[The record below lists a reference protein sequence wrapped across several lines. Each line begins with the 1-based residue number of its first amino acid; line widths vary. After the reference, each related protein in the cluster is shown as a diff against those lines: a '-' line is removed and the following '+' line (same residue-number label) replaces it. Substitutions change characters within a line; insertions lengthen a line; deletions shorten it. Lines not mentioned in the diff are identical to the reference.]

1 MELLCPVCHEVLTRE
16 DRRAVCIHGHS
27 FDYARSGYLN
37 LQINQRTDQGD
48 NKLMVNA
55 RTAFLHTG
63 AYAFLKEEL
72 TRLSQKYSPEVL
84 ADLGC
89 GEGYYT
95 SSLCA
100 QRKYGF
106 DLSKDALIYASRHD
120 HSTQYILASIFH
132 LPLADHCADL
142 ALTCFAPPALSEV
155 ERILKD
161 NGHYI
166 FISPGPDHLFEMKS
180 LLYEKPYKNVV
191 SPLGTTMS
199 LKEEYTIEQIFTADR
214 EQLQNLFRMTPYAY
228 RTSLRATQKLEDIQ
242 TVKITAQFIL
252 RIYQKEKQ

>member
-1 MELLCPVCHEVLTRE
+1 MELLCPVCHEPLTKE
-16 DRRAVCIHGHS
+16 DRRAVCVHGHS

-55 RTAFLHTG
+55 RTAFLHSG
-63 AYAFLKEEL
+63 AYAFLRDEL

-95 SSLCA
+95 SSLYA
-100 QRKYGF
+100 ERKYGF

-120 HSTQYILASIFH
+120 RTTQYILASIFH

-142 ALTCFAPPALSEV
+142 ALTCFAPPALAEV

-161 NGHYI
+161 HGYYI
-166 FISPGPDHLFEMKS
+166 FVSPGPDHLFEMKA

-191 SPLGTTMS
+191 SPLDTTLS
-199 LKEEYTIEQIFTADR
+199 LQEEYTIEQVFTADR
-214 EQLQNLFRMTPYAY
+214 EQLQNLFLMTPYAY
-228 RTSLRATQKLEDIQ
+228 RTSLRAAQKLESIHAVD
-242 TVKITAQFIL
+242 ITAQFIL
-252 RIYQKEKQ
+252 RIFQK